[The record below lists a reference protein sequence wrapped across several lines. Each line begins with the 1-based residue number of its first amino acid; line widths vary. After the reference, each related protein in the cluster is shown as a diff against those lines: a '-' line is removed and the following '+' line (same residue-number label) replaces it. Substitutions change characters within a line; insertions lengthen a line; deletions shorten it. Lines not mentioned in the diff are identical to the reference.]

1 MKLNKC
7 TSADFDRITE
17 YYKFVIDNTLG
28 MKTYCP
34 WIYGKH
40 PTDEMIKNYIDS
52 GYMYF
57 FEDNSQIVAAAVLTP
72 FQDEDYSSVN
82 WSVSLKADE
91 VSVIHLLCVNPKY
104 QGRGISKKLIESLI
118 DIAKRDSK
126 KGIRLDA
133 LYTNTRAHSLYEG
146 MGFKKCD
153 VKNWY
158 AGNTGWTDFY
168 LFEYYFI

>member
-82 WSVSLKADE
+82 WSVSLKSDE

-104 QGRGISKKLIESLI
+104 QGRGISKNLIEGLI
-118 DIAKRDSK
+118 DIAKRDGK

-133 LYTNTRAHSLYEG
+133 LYSNTRAHSLYEG

-158 AGNTGWTDFY
+158 AGNTGLTDFY